1 MIILL
6 FVEFAMEIIH
16 VFLNVCLFLHRLF
29 EEPSVPFVS
38 AFGKLSS
45 IDNVLKVLNLIND
58 RLLLLVFPLVNSLDL
73 FELPFE
79 P

>member
-6 FVEFAMEIIH
+6 FIKFAMEIIH
-16 VFLNVCLFLHRLF
+16 AFLNVCLFLHRLF
-29 EEPSVPFVS
+29 EELSVPFVS

-45 IDNVLKVLNLIND
+45 IDNVLMVLNLING
-58 RLLLLVFPLVNSLDL
+58 RLQLLVFPLVSGLDF